1 MFASLTSEQKLL
13 LKKYKFNNYVKTIEL
28 SRAQLSRWRSNKD
41 IHPKPLDRAEILR
54 VEKATRGQSKN
65 ELWTLLRLDR
75 STASASSNSSGNML
89 QRPALLFGN
98 AQESHVK
105 ETNGIML
112 DHMREIIKN
121 KITSAVVETVLDCG
135 MFFSSLGLH
144 AASPDAYF
152 SLADGTW
159 IPVEIKCPYN
169 YRDTTVE
176 QMRVELGNGNRKYRV
191 KHTALLVNKK
201 GTPQFE
207 MVKTDAHYKQI
218 QRQMYVMNAPM
229 GFYVVKFKQ
238 NLVAVSVPRD
248 ETFCNKELFTENNAY
263 VAFAV
268 ENSNCERYQCADKRR
283 LSFKMHSCNHNY
295 SGQEIDAM
303 VDRGIYLDYGHL
315 KCAYCNDFSSNSR
328 EACDSVLKREHT
340 DCKSFNLKHKNFD
353 NPTYF
358 DYVKRL
364 QSLLKSHHFRNDA
377 KTLAYFGYYLTHT
390 GTLKTFCC
398 GVQNSSPTKHDHLN
412 NCVYYLEI
420 K

>member
-1 MFASLTSEQKLL
+1 MKCNWNPRHFTIRSLDLVKLARRHHVCVVDL
-13 LKKYKFNNYVKTIEL
+13 RAKVVIKKYKFNNYVKTIEL

-98 AQESHVK
+98 AQESQVK

-229 GFYVVKFKQ
+229 GFTWSNSNKIWWRFLCRATKRSATKNCLRKTTRTWRLPWKTPTASATNAPTSDGFRSKCTAAITTIVVKRSM
-238 NLVAVSVPRD
+238 LWSIAES
-248 ETFCNKELFTENNAY
+248 
-263 VAFAV
+263 
-268 ENSNCERYQCADKRR
+268 
-283 LSFKMHSCNHNY
+283 
-295 SGQEIDAM
+295 I
-303 VDRGIYLDYGHL
+303 
-315 KCAYCNDFSSNSR
+315 
-328 EACDSVLKREHT
+328 
-340 DCKSFNLKHKNFD
+340 
-353 NPTYF
+353 
-358 DYVKRL
+358 
-364 QSLLKSHHFRNDA
+364 
-377 KTLAYFGYYLTHT
+377 
-390 GTLKTFCC
+390 
-398 GVQNSSPTKHDHLN
+398 
-412 NCVYYLEI
+412 
-420 K
+420 